1 MNAQAAPVSP
11 LDRVFERAILAVAP
25 GWALRRARARMHVM
39 AYAGAYDAVNNG
51 RLRKRARDEGSGNT
65 TTGRAQRPLRD
76 MARQLDRN
84 HDIARGAL
92 NVMVRNIVGANGIGV
107 EPHPLNADG
116 TLNEALAEQLAALH
130 TEWRKLPE
138 VTGELDWARSEQ
150 LLCRSWL
157 RDGDV
162 LWQYLEGD
170 VPKLTHGSRIP
181 LSLELLEADLLPT
194 DYNDPQRNI
203 LQGIERS
210 AWGRP
215 VAFWLYKNHPG
226 DPFYITTQS
235 LKRVPTEN
243 IGHLKLIDRVGQ
255 VRGVS
260 MFASVLT
267 RLDDLKDYEESER
280 IAAKIAASMAAV
292 IIKGDATDYTGTNPD
307 GSAAAKRE
315 MRFSPGMVFD
325 DLKPGE
331 SIDTIDAKRP
341 NPNAATWR
349 DGQLRAVAAG
359 ADASFSSISRN
370 YNGTYS
376 AQRQELV
383 EQYSAYMLLSNAFID
398 QCSREV
404 YERFVGSAVLG
415 GLIRPPRG
423 VSFTQLANAMFIP
436 PQMPWIDPQKEATAF
451 GLLEDRA
458 YISGPEVI
466 RRRGGNP
473 RETLRAEKAWQTQL
487 REAGVRTTQPNSPS
501 ASSTAADPASD
512 NEDAGAGTPAKTDE
526 ETA

>member
-1 MNAQAAPVSP
+1 MSATAAQTLPVQGAI
-11 LDRVFERAILAVAP
+11 ERAILALAP
-25 GWALRRARARMHVM
+25 QWAARRARARKNVL
-39 AYAGAYDAVNNG
+39 AYAGAYGAVNKG

-65 TTGRAQRPLRD
+65 TTGIAQKPLRD

-92 NVMVRNIVGANGIGV
+92 NVMVRNIVGATGIGV

-116 TLNEALAEQLAALH
+116 SLNEPLAEQLAALH
-130 TEWRKLPE
+130 AEWRKLPE

-162 LWQYLEGD
+162 LWQYLEGE
-170 VPKLTHGSRIP
+170 VPYLTHSSRVP

-194 DYNDPQRNI
+194 DFNDPRRNI
-203 LQGIERS
+203 LQGIERNS
-210 AWGRP
+210 WGRP
-215 VAFWLYKNHPG
+215 VGFWIYKNHPG
-226 DPFYITTQS
+226 DPFYVTTQS

-292 IIKGDATDYTGTNPD
+292 IVKGDPADYNGVTAD
-307 GSAAAKRE
+307 GNAPAKRE

-325 DLKPGE
+325 DLRPGE
-331 SIDTIDAKRP
+331 SISTIDAKRP

-370 YNGTYS
+370 YNGSYS

-383 EQYSAYMLLSNAFID
+383 EQYSAYMLLGNAFID

-404 YERFVGSAVLG
+404 YERFVGAAVLSG
-415 GLIRPPRG
+415 AVRPPRG
-423 VSFTQLANAMFIP
+423 TTFTQLVNAMFIP

-487 REAGVRTTQPNSPS
+487 REAGVQTHTQS
-501 ASSTAADPASD
+501 ASTATNAPASG
-512 NEDAGAGTPAKTDE
+512 NEDAGAGTPARTDNE
-526 ETA
+526 ETADA

>member
-1 MNAQAAPVSP
+1 MNAVVTPTAPVNG
-11 LDRVFERAILAVAP
+11 VFERAILAVAP
-25 GWALRRARARMHVM
+25 GWAARRARARMRVM
-39 AYAGAYDAVNNG
+39 AYAGAYDAVGNT

-65 TTGRAQRPLRD
+65 TTGAAQKPLRD
-76 MARQLDRN
+76 LARQLDRN

-92 NVMVRNIVGANGIGV
+92 NVMVRNIVGATGIGV
-107 EPHPLNADG
+107 EPQPLNPDG
-116 TLNEALAEQLAALH
+116 SLNDDLAQQLTALH

-162 LWQYLEGD
+162 LWQYLEGE

-181 LSLELLEADLLPT
+181 LSLELLEADLLPV
-194 DYNDPQRNI
+194 DFNDPGRNI

-215 VAFWLYKNHPG
+215 VAFWVFKNHPG
-226 DPFYITTQS
+226 DPFPITTQA

-292 IIKGDATDYTGTNPD
+292 IIKGDATDYAGVSSD
-307 GSAAAKRE
+307 GSAPDKRE
-315 MRFSPGMVFD
+315 MRFAPGMVFD
-325 DLKPGE
+325 DLRPGE
-331 SIDTIDAKRP
+331 SISTIDAKRP
-341 NPNAATWR
+341 NPNAANWR

-359 ADASFSSISRN
+359 ADASFSSLSRN

-383 EQYSAYMLLSNAFID
+383 EQYSAYMLLGNAFID

-404 YERFVGSAVLG
+404 YERFVGAAVLS
-415 GLIRPPRG
+415 GLVRVPRG
-423 VSFTQLANAMFIP
+423 MTFTQLVNAMFIP

-473 RETLRAEKAWQTQL
+473 RDTLRAEKAWQEQL
-487 REAGVRTTQPNSPS
+487 REAGVQTHSTS
-501 ASSTAADPASD
+501 ASSAANAAASD
-512 NEDAGAGTPAKTDE
+512 DQDAAAGSAARDRQE
-526 ETA
+526 QTA